1 MTNIG
6 SAVIARALYRHF
18 NGTPRT
24 YDRMSGSGFKRAPN
38 GFRRIGSGCY
48 RVVYLHKE
56 SGLVY
61 KIGDNDANFYEAE
74 NASRLRA
81 KSSAD
86 LGFELVVP
94 RTRYVTVDENAGMGM
109 AIQEFAPNARA
120 TYCMTQYNWGG
131 VSDYDC
137 TCKRKDVCYGDVH
150 RAVEAWSGLED
161 IHCYNVL
168 VDRDDRFWLIDLAG

>member
-6 SAVIARALYRHF
+6 SAAIAQALYKHF
-18 NGTPRT
+18 GGDPYYRNG
-24 YDRMSGSGFKRAPN
+24 DGFKRAPN
-38 GFRRIGSGCY
+38 GFRRVGSGCY
-48 RVVYLHKE
+48 RVAYLHRE
-56 SGLVY
+56 SSLVY
-61 KIGDNDANFYEAE
+61 KIGQQDANYHEVE
-74 NASRLRA
+74 NASRLGA
-81 KSSAD
+81 LPTGG
-86 LGFELVVP
+86 LGFNLVIP
-94 RTRYVTVDENAGMGM
+94 RTEYIEIDDNNGIAV
-109 AIQEFAPNARA
+109 QEFAANARA

-137 TCKRKDVCYGDVH
+137 TCRRKDVCYGDVH